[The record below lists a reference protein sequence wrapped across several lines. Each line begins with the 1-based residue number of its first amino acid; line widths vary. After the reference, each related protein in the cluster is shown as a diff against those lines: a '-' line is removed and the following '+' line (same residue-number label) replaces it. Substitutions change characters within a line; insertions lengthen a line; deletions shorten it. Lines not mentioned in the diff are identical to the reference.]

1 MEESKNPWKTN
12 SIKSVYENDWIAL
25 EHHEVLNPSDNPGIY
40 GKIHF
45 KNIAIGIIPVDE
57 EGNTWLVGQYRYPLD
72 QFSWEIP
79 EGGGPLNIAPI
90 DSAKR
95 ELLEE
100 TGISANEWTS
110 IQEIH
115 TSNSVSDEFGI
126 IFLAK
131 QLQFGEAKPDD
142 NEELTVKKLP
152 LKEALRMVLD
162 GEITDSLSVAGI
174 LSLKEKHPELFR

>member
-1 MEESKNPWKTN
+1 MKEAKNPWKTK
-12 SIKSVYENDWIAL
+12 SIKQVYDNDWIAL
-25 EHHEVLNPSDNPGIY
+25 EHHEVVNPSNNPGIY

-45 KNIAIGIIPVDE
+45 KNIAIGVIPVDE
-57 EGNTWLVGQYRYPLD
+57 NGNTWLVGQYRYPLD

-79 EGGGPLNIAPI
+79 EGGGALNIDPLS
-90 DSAKR
+90 SAKR
-95 ELLEE
+95 ELQEE
-100 TGISANEWTS
+100 TGISANEWS
-110 IQEIH
+110 NIQQIH

-131 QLQFGEAKPDD
+131 QLQYGKAQPDD

-152 LKEALRMVLD
+152 LQEALRMVID

-174 LSLKEKHPELFR
+174 LSLKHKHPELFC